1 MINKKGF
8 TRVEII
14 IVIVLLFILG
24 AIVYFAVD
32 PFVKMAE
39 DRDNVRRSEVVSLL
53 TAIQKF
59 KMDTSH
65 LPAGLDSNTSTSQV
79 IGLGRNACD
88 LACGAVTTEASCV
101 DLSNDLVGG
110 KYLDSIPTDPRSG
123 NDGNTDYYI
132 NLTESGRITVGACD
146 PENANTIS
154 VSR

>member
-1 MINKKGF
+1 MKNKSGF
-8 TRVEII
+8 TRVEVV
-14 IVIVLLFILG
+14 IVIVLLFLLG

-32 PFVKMAE
+32 PFVRIAE
-39 DRDNVRRSEVVSLL
+39 ERDNVRRSEVVSVL

-79 IGLGRNACD
+79 IGLGRTACD
-88 LACGAVTTEASCV
+88 LACGGVTTEASCL
-101 DLSNDLVGG
+101 DLSDDLVGG
-110 KYLDSIPTDPRSG
+110 NYLKSIPSDPRSG

-132 NLTESGRITVGACD
+132 NLSESGRITVGACD